1 MLPGLLII
9 PRTISTNPLARLFSI
24 DCWRSIV
31 FLIIWNLERKGTGF
45 KSKFASIIICLGH
58 ETAKNKGMACRLYI
72 LTKAVLLLF
81 ESYLAGKA
89 GLAVAIL

>member
-1 MLPGLLII
+1 MILHMGYK
-9 PRTISTNPLARLFSI
+9 S
-24 DCWRSIV
+24 
-31 FLIIWNLERKGTGF
+31 LEF
-45 KSKFASIIICLGH
+45 ESKFAFIIICLGH

-89 GLAVAIL
+89 VLAVAIL